1 MSKAHLGSNF
11 DDYLKEEGT
20 LEETEAIAFKRVLAY
35 QLKEYMKL
43 HQLTKHELAKQIHT
57 SRSGLDRLFNPENVS
72 ITLQT
77 LIRVVHL
84 LGKQVQ
90 IV

>member
-1 MSKAHLGSNF
+1 MSNANLGSNF

-20 LEETEAIAFKRVLAY
+20 LEETEAIALKRVLAY
-35 QLKEYMKL
+35 QLTEYMKT
-43 HQLTKHELAKQIHT
+43 HHLTKVELAKQIHT
-57 SRSGLDRLFNPENVS
+57 SRSGLERLFNPENVS
-72 ITLQT
+72 INLQT
-77 LIRVVHL
+77 LMRVVRL